1 MVNFEKLH
9 EVFQDKKKNPSQF
22 LACLTKALF
31 QYTNL
36 DPENPEGKQ
45 LLMPY
50 FFSQSYFKIKVKLN
64 LLEKGP
70 HFSDR
75 RLGAG
80 LQGVP

>member
-9 EVFQDKKKNPSQF
+9 EVFQDKEKNPSQF
-22 LACLTKALF
+22 LECLTKALF

-50 FFSQSYFKIKVKLN
+50 FFSQS
-64 LLEKGP
+64 
-70 HFSDR
+70 
-75 RLGAG
+75 
-80 LQGVP
+80 